1 MSKSD
6 ITSKIFTEDQ
16 VRKYCKNNL
25 IYDHSSNDSKK
36 ECLKKISSSDLLYL
50 CSILFEHPINKNTR
64 KDRLLNIIEHY
75 FNSIN
80 RAISMKP

>member
-1 MSKSD
+1 MSN
-6 ITSKIFTEDQ
+6 ITLKIFTEDQ
-16 VRKYCKNNL
+16 VREYYKNNL
-25 IYDHSSNDSKK
+25 IYDHSNNDSKK
-36 ECLKKISSSDLLYL
+36 ECLKKISASDLLYL

-75 FNSIN
+75 FNSID